1 MLQQSP
7 LGSETESDEPRRDG
21 GVEVFG
27 FLLIRPPP
35 EEENQ
40 APHAHVDGEVAAEK
54 FYQNVNDHGRE
65 EEPDGEREAVLGEGA
80 EPLHAQQGDAAVHE
94 GVGGRVG
101 PVGVAEGVGFVENPE
116 HQRGHH
122 APHRGP
128 DDLAE
133 EHRARRGEGEAC
145 KPNVGKLA
153 KPQSSPPAKNH
164 WKAANKKLNEKVLK
178 STATCDAGGSNDA
191 GLNNGV
197 LLPGERLHD
206 EPHPVESGGPE
217 LDHTER
223 EQSGGDVERRNHAG
237 GEIELTDDEVEHQ
250 TQHEASHHG
259 SHRQLLLPRR
269 NLRVP
274 ENILRRCQLLVLR
287 LSSAVAFVV
296 SQPFSLL
303 HYFHHRRFQL
313 LNEPRRDGGGEDFGF
328 LLICPP
334 PEEENQAPHAHV
346 DGEVAAEVEWDG
358 HAHGVRN
365 EAIDSVISF
374 VLPQQFYQN
383 VDDHGREEEP
393 DGEREAVLGERV
405 EPLHAQQGDAAVHEG
420 VGGRVGAIGVAE
432 RVGLVENP
440 EHQRGHHAPHRRPD
454 DLAEEHRTRR
464 GEGEVAR
471 LEVLHQACKP
481 NVGKLAK
488 PQSSPPAK
496 NHWKAANKKLNEKVL
511 KSTATCD
518 AGGSNDAGLNNG
530 VLLPGER
537 LHDEPHPVESG
548 GPELDHTERE
558 QSGGDVERR
567 NHAGGEIELT
577 DDEVEH
583 QTQHEASHHGSHR
596 QLLLPR
602 RNLRV
607 PENILRRRQLLV
619 LRFSSAVAFVVSQP
633 FSLLHYF
640 HHRRFQLLSTLL

>member
-1 MLQQSP
+1 MGGMMGVTCGVP
-7 LGSETESDEPRRDG
+7 KAFYREDDEPRRDG
-21 GVEVFG
+21 RGEVFG

-40 APHAHVDGEVAAEK
+40 AP
-54 FYQNVNDHGRE
+54 Y
-65 EEPDGEREAVLGEGA
+65 
-80 EPLHAQQGDAAVHE
+80 
-94 GVGGRVG
+94 
-101 PVGVAEGVGFVENPE
+101 
-116 HQRGHH
+116 
-122 APHRGP
+122 
-128 DDLAE
+128 
-133 EHRARRGEGEAC
+133 
-145 KPNVGKLA
+145 
-153 KPQSSPPAKNH
+153 
-164 WKAANKKLNEKVLK
+164 
-178 STATCDAGGSNDA
+178 
-191 GLNNGV
+191 
-197 LLPGERLHD
+197 
-206 EPHPVESGGPE
+206 
-217 LDHTER
+217 
-223 EQSGGDVERRNHAG
+223 
-237 GEIELTDDEVEHQ
+237 
-250 TQHEASHHG
+250 
-259 SHRQLLLPRR
+259 
-269 NLRVP
+269 
-274 ENILRRCQLLVLR
+274 
-287 LSSAVAFVV
+287 
-296 SQPFSLL
+296 
-303 HYFHHRRFQL
+303 
-313 LNEPRRDGGGEDFGF
+313 
-328 LLICPP
+328 
-334 PEEENQAPHAHV
+334 AHV

-365 EAIDSVISF
+365 KAIDSVISF

-405 EPLHAQQGDAAVHEG
+405 EPLHTQQGDAAVHEG
-420 VGGRVGAIGVAE
+420 VGGRVGPVGVAE

-454 DLAEEHRTRR
+454 DLAEEHRARR

-496 NHWKAANKKLNEKVL
+496 NHWKAANKKLNEKVDL
-511 KSTATCD
+511 EKKSTQSDDEARGRLKKKRTAKRD

-530 VLLPGER
+530 VLLPSER
-537 LHDEPHPVESG
+537 LDDEPHPVESG

-583 QTQHEASHHGSHR
+583 HTQHEASHHGSHR

-607 PENILRRRQLLV
+607 PEDILRRRQLLV
-619 LRFSSAVAFVVSQP
+619 LCFSSAVAFVVSQP

-640 HHRRFQLLSTLL
+640 HHRRFLLLSSLL